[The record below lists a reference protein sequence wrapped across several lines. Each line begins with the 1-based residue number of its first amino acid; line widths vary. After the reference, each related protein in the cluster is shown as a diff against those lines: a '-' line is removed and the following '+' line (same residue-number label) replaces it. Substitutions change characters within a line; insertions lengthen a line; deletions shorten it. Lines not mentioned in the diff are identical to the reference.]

1 MMKTAF
7 IATQGTI
14 ILLAS
19 LVAGCSE
26 PDVTGMQ
33 AGGLTVPPPVPTDF
47 EAKPTSQTALPI
59 TLNWSA
65 SSGATS
71 YNIYRATSAGGEGTT
86 PYATATTNTFVDNNV
101 SKGPPLLYYYTVA
114 AVGAGGVSAQSVES
128 VTATPLPTQPGTGN
142 VAGVASGNKLI
153 FYGKDGLGGGYDWF
167 NDTAAQCTACP
178 AWFPQWLN
186 SQPNATAPG
195 GTVVDMAYA
204 DQATLT
210 FNNVVAPSAGLYN
223 VDIRYAFGP
232 GLFPSV
238 TNREMGISVNGVVIT
253 RTMRFTVT
261 GSFMTYQDS
270 VLQVNLKA
278 GQNSMELFAVTDH
291 GISRVDTITLSPAS
305 ASAPAAPTNLTAVA
319 ASGTTVALAWT
330 GSTGAT
336 SYNVYRGTVSDG
348 EALTAIGTTNS
359 STTSFVDSG
368 LTSGTTYF
376 YNVAAVNSVG
386 ISPDSNEVSI
396 APVASGPPP
405 VPGGVSASAGN
416 GQVTVSWSASGGA
429 TSYNLFR
436 STTAGGE
443 GTTPIVSGITTT
455 SYTNTGLVNGTKYF
469 YRVAA
474 VNSSGA
480 SAQSTEVSATPS
492 VPASGA
498 ISIACGYSAV
508 GTFVADTDFSGGS
521 ASSGTTTAID
531 TSYVV
536 NPAPMAV
543 YQHGRKGASTYTLPG
558 FAAGSSHT
566 VRLHFAEYFHT
577 AAGQRKFNV
586 LINGTQVLTNFDI
599 FATAGAEFRANIQG
613 FTAVPNGT
621 GQIVIQFTTGAADLP
636 LISGIEVN

>member
-1 MMKTAF
+1 MMKNVFTTTKG
-7 IATQGTI
+7 IT
-14 ILLAS
+14 ILLAA
-19 LVAGCSE
+19 LAAGCNGA
-26 PDVTGMQ
+26 DMAVTQ
-33 AGGLTVPPPVPTDF
+33 ASGLTAPPPVPTDF

-59 TLNWSA
+59 TLNWTA

-71 YNIYRATSAGGEGTT
+71 YNIYRATSAGAEGST
-86 PYATATTNTFVDNNV
+86 PYATATTNTYVDSNV
-101 SKGPPLLYYYTVA
+101 SAGPPLLYYYTVA
-114 AVGAGGVSAQSVES
+114 AVGPGGTSAQSVES
-128 VTATPLPTQPGTGN
+128 VTPTPLKTSPGSGN
-142 VAGVASGNKLI
+142 VAGVTSGSKLI

-167 NDTAAQCTACP
+167 NATPGQCTNCP
-178 AWFPQWLN
+178 DWFPQWLN

-210 FNNVVAPSAGLYN
+210 FNNVVVSTAGLYN

-238 TNREMGISVNGVVIT
+238 TNRQMGLKVNGVVFT
-253 RTMRFTVT
+253 STMRFTLT
-261 GSFMTYQDS
+261 GSFTTYQDS
-270 VLQVNLKA
+270 TLQVNLKA
-278 GQNSMELFAVTDH
+278 GQNSIVLFAVTDH
-291 GISRVDTITLSPAS
+291 GISRVDTMTLSPAS

-348 EALTAIGTTNS
+348 EALTAIATTNS

-376 YNVAAVNSVG
+376 YNLVAVNSVG

-405 VPGGVSASAGN
+405 VPAGVSASAGN

-443 GTTPIVSGITTT
+443 GTTPIVTGVTTT
-455 SYTNTGLVNGTKYF
+455 SYTNTGLANGTKYF
-469 YRVAA
+469 YKVSA
-474 VNSSGA
+474 VNGSGA
-480 SAQSTEVSATPS
+480 SAQSAEVSATPS

-498 ISIACGYSAV
+498 ISIACGNSAV

-521 ASSGTTTAID
+521 VSGGTTTAID
-531 TSYVV
+531 TSHVT
-536 NPAPMAV
+536 NPAPMSV
-543 YQHGRKGASTYTLPG
+543 YQHGRKSASTYTLPG
-558 FAAGSSHT
+558 FAASSSHT

-586 LINGTQVLTNFDI
+586 LINGTQVLTNFDV
-599 FATAGAEFRANIQG
+599 FATAGAEFRANIQS
-613 FTAVPNGT
+613 FTAVANGS
-621 GQIVIQFTTGAADLP
+621 GQIVIQFTNGAADLP
-636 LISGIEVN
+636 LINGIEVN